1 VALSCHGARLDRA
14 PALAKQEA
22 APMQVMEPL
31 EVLEKL
37 ADYPL
42 LVFEEGDVVLS
53 EGTQTGRLL
62 FLKHGAVDV
71 VMNDVDLIRV
81 DEPGAVFGDVAL
93 LLDQP
98 HKADVRAVQPSS
110 FHVVEDAEAFLCA
123 EPRVLLYVAKV
134 LARRLDAVNRLLIEG
149 RARATEAE
157 PRGGFFYEMYTRL
170 SRALQIRVPR

>member
-1 VALSCHGARLDRA
+1 
-14 PALAKQEA
+14 
-22 APMQVMEPL
+22 MQVMEPL
-31 EVLEKL
+31 EILEKL

-42 LVFEEGDVVLS
+42 LVFEESDVVLS
-53 EGTQTGRLL
+53 EGSKTGRLL

-110 FHVVEDAEAFLCA
+110 FHVVEDAGSFLCA
-123 EPRVLLYVAKV
+123 EPRVLLYLAKV
-134 LARRLDAVNRLLIEG
+134 SARRLDAVNRLLIEG
-149 RARATEAE
+149 RSHAAETE
-157 PRGGFFYEMYTRL
+157 PRGGFFYELYNRL
-170 SRALQIRVPR
+170 SHALQIRVPR

>member
-1 VALSCHGARLDRA
+1 
-14 PALAKQEA
+14 
-22 APMQVMEPL
+22 MQVMEPN
-31 EVLEKL
+31 EILEKL
-37 ADYPL
+37 AHHRL
-42 LVFEEGDVVLS
+42 RVFEEGDVVLS
-53 EGTQTGRLL
+53 SGSRTGRLL

-71 VMNDVDLIRV
+71 VVDDVEVARIS
-81 DEPGAVFGDVAL
+81 EPGAVFGDVAL
-93 LLDQP
+93 LLGQP

-110 FHVVEDAEAFLCA
+110 FHVVEDAEGFLCA

>member
-1 VALSCHGARLDRA
+1 
-14 PALAKQEA
+14 
-22 APMQVMEPL
+22 MQVMEPL

-53 EGTQTGRLL
+53 EGSKTGRLL

-71 VMNDVDLIRV
+71 VMHDVDLIRV

-93 LLDQP
+93 LLDQA

-110 FHVVEDAEAFLCA
+110 FHVVEHAEDFVLA
-123 EPRVLLYVAKV
+123 EPRVLLYVGKI
-134 LARRLDAVNRLLIEG
+134 LASRLDAVNRLLIEG
-149 RARATEAE
+149 RARAAEAE
-157 PRGGFFYEMYTRL
+157 PRTGFFNEMYNRL